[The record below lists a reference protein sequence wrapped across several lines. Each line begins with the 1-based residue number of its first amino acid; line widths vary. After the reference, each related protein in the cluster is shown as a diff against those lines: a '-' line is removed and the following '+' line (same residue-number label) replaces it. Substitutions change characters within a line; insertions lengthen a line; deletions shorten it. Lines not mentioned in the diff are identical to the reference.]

1 MKFLE
6 EKFVP
11 IAAKIGSQKHLVAI
25 RDGFV
30 VVMPAT
36 IAGAIAVLINNIH
49 LLFGE
54 TGLNM
59 PAIGDGW
66 KSFIDG
72 TGISAVA
79 NMVNNGTINMMAIL
93 VAPVIAFNLAKANDG
108 NPSAT
113 SVVTLAAYVA
123 PMAWF
128 TDATNALGAG
138 EKAQF
143 LNVTQFKADGL
154 FVAMI
159 CALFIGEIF
168 PRLSKMKALKI
179 TMPDGVPPAV
189 ANTFSSLVPAMIAV
203 FAWPVIC
210 NIVLS
215 LSGESIWVLI
225 NNFVGAPLK
234 SISQSVFTLVLI
246 YFMIDFLWIF
256 GLHGANVVGSITT
269 PVLTPLSL
277 ENVETFAAGGQPQNT
292 VVGEL
297 QSGFAF
303 LGGSGATIGLIIAI
317 FIFSKSK
324 AARTVASI
332 SVAPGI
338 FEINEPLTFGLP
350 IVMNVVYAIPFI
362 LGPIILG
369 VITYFLMEG
378 GMLRRPCIQAPWVTP
393 PILIGFLCTGGDIR
407 GAIWNAV
414 EIVILTVLWT
424 PFVMINDR
432 IEARGA
438 ED

>member
-36 IAGAIAVLINNIH
+36 IAGAIAVLVNNIH

-59 PAIGDGW
+59 PAIGDGF
-66 KSFIDG
+66 KSFIDS
-72 TGISAVA
+72 TGISAVC
-79 NMVNNGTINMMAIL
+79 NMVNNGSINMMAIL
-93 VAPVIAFNLAKANDG
+93 VAPMIAMNLAKANNGDEK
-108 NPSAT
+108 AT
-113 SVVTLAAYVA
+113 AIVTLAAYIA
-123 PMAWF
+123 PMAV
-128 TDATNALGAG
+128 TSDAAGAIG
-138 EKAQF
+138 AKGTAYLSQT
-143 LNVTQFKADGL
+143 LFKADGL

-168 PRLSKMKALKI
+168 PRLSKLDALKI

-189 ANTFSSLVPAMIAV
+189 SNTFSSLVPAMIGV
-203 FAWPVIC
+203 FVWPIIC

-215 LSGESIWVLI
+215 VSGDSMWVLI
-225 NNFVGAPLK
+225 NNIVGAPLK
-234 SISQSVFTLVLI
+234 SISQSVFTLILI

-277 ENVETFAAGGQPQNT
+277 ENVETFAAGGEPQNT
-292 VVGEL
+292 VVGEV

-369 VITYFLMEG
+369 TITYFLMEG

-407 GAIWNAV
+407 GAIWNV
-414 EIVILTVLWT
+414 IEIVILVVLWT
-424 PFVMINDR
+424 PFVMMNDR
-432 IEARGA
+432 IEARNA